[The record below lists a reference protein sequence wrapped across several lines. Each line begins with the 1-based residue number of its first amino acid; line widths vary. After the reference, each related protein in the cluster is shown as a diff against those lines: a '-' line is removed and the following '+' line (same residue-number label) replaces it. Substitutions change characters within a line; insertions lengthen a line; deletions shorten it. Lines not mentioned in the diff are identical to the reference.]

1 MPMMKAHIQ
10 SGHTSAQKTT
20 LIGAYTEAIATTLGM
35 PLPTIRVM
43 LEELPGG
50 TSAVAGVID
59 APLTIIEVFM
69 MEGRTE
75 QQKADLIRALTKAT
89 DESLNVPG
97 ESVRVLIHDMPKI
110 NVGIGGTSAKALGR

>member
-10 SGHTSAQKTT
+10 SGHTREQKAV
-20 LIGAYTEAIATTLGM
+20 LIGAYTDAIAKTLGM

-43 LEELPGG
+43 LEELPPGASG
-50 TSAVAGVID
+50 VAGVID

-75 QQKADLIRALTKAT
+75 LQKADLIDGLTKAT
-89 DESLNVPG
+89 AESLGVFG
-97 ESVRVLIHDMPKI
+97 ESVRVLLHDMPKI
-110 NVGIGGTSAKALGR
+110 NVGIGGKSAKALGR

>member
-10 SGHTSAQKTT
+10 SGHTIEQKAV
-20 LIGAYTEAIATTLGM
+20 LIGAYTDAIATTLGM

-43 LEELPGG
+43 LEELPRGA
-50 TSAVAGVID
+50 SAVAGVID

-75 QQKADLIRALTKAT
+75 AQKADLIGGLTAAT
-89 DESLNVPG
+89 AGSLSVSA
-97 ESVRVLIHDMPKI
+97 ETVRVLIHDMPKI
-110 NVGIGGTSAKALGR
+110 NVGIGGVSAKTLGR

>member
-10 SGHTSAQKTT
+10 SGHTPEQKAV

-43 LEELPGG
+43 LEELPRGA
-50 TSAVAGVID
+50 SAVAGVID

-75 QQKADLIRALTKAT
+75 LQKADLIAGLTKAT
-89 DESLNVPG
+89 SESLSVPD
-97 ESVRVLIHDMPKI
+97 ETIRVLIHDMPKI
-110 NVGIGGTSAKALGR
+110 NVGIGGRSAKALGR